1 MSIVPE
7 VTGVSGTK
15 AEDNSDD
22 DDATPTFDDRN
33 DDQEQYWANVNCYRA
48 INKIMLDND
57 VAVTENGGIFAK
69 KAENESPLA
78 ALGVQLYNAKDELGT
93 ELTERRKSDEWD
105 DDMTLPNYKE
115 QFGTPEWKH
124 TKVTAENADEEGFNS
139 EFFDDDEVLFIPADF
154 GDLLPTNDGG
164 LVVWYDTDEN
174 SPEPATVSK
183 AAVLESLN
191 NTEGVGQKSAGRIL
205 NQLQADG
212 IIEIS
217 D

>member
-1 MSIVPE
+1 MSIIPE
-7 VTGVSGTK
+7 VSGVSGKK
-15 AEDNSDD
+15 AENNDD
-22 DDATPTFDDRN
+22 DEKPTFDGRD

-78 ALGVQLYNAKDELGT
+78 ALGVQLYNAKNDLGT
-93 ELTERRKSDEWD
+93 ELTERRKSGEWEE
-105 DDMTLPNYKE
+105 DMTLPTYKD
-115 QFGTPEWKH
+115 QFEAPEWEH
-124 TKVTAENADEEGFNS
+124 IKVTAENADEEGFNS
-139 EFFDDDEVLFIPADF
+139 EFFDEDETLFVPADF
-154 GDLLPTNDGG
+154 GELLPTDDGG
-164 LVVWYDTDEN
+164 LIVWYDTDED

-212 IIEIS
+212 IIEI
-217 D
+217 DE